1 MKKSSEIILV
11 AAVLLAG
18 FVLPYVLCGDTSVHH
33 TRVASQAAAPASA
46 P

>member
-11 AAVLLAG
+11 AAIILVG
-18 FVLPYVLCGDTSVHH
+18 FVLPHLIDRDSSINS
-33 TRVASQAAAPASA
+33 TRVASQAVAAVSA